1 MAATGGGQ
9 GPSDAAVSM
18 AAADSLGEKI
28 AQILAVEPDSTRPP
42 AADTIIAS
50 EIEME
55 SFVVFW
61 MEEDIPPK
69 VESIDV
75 TVGTGRI
82 RAVTELVFDEEQ
94 ATGNPL
100 VDAVLL
106 GTHRL
111 ALGGMLSGAAGRGTF
126 ELEEVRVDGI
136 PVPLA
141 FIDLLVTRFVKP
153 NYPDVDLDAPFDLP
167 WGIETVELVDGHAR
181 IAY

>member
-1 MAATGGGQ
+1 
-9 GPSDAAVSM
+9 
-18 AAADSLGEKI
+18 
-28 AQILAVEPDSTRPP
+28 
-42 AADTIIAS
+42 
-50 EIEME
+50 
-55 SFVVFW
+55 

-82 RAVTELVFDEEQ
+82 RAVTELFFDEEQ